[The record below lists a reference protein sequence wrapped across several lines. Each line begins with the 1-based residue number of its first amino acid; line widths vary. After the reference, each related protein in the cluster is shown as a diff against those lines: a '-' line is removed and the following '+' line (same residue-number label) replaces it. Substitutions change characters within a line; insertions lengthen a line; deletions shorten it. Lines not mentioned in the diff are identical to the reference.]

1 MSPTGVSLRRRLP
14 SPKNDTSFFPSESLH
29 DGEDVKLQVP
39 SCASVSTSTCTSP
52 SVIEKLKDEV
62 SYNEADE
69 DESSCIDDSDCSE
82 SKSSAESAEED
93 DESVLGESLIGRK
106 VLVFPMEDDDSV
118 LDSLGDD
125 QSLKEED
132 EKPMSEDD
140 DELSSSSSEVEDDST
155 HDPEDLS
162 DAEKLVSRIPR
173 SFIVGKKYYGTK
185 QPRSFDS
192 DEMSHDC
199 SLSVDSNSMLSSS
212 SKEGAR
218 GLGLAF
224 SLADDDSVLD
234 SLCDDQSLKE
244 ESDGSRDKEQT
255 EIETSVAE
263 DEDDDV
269 SSFFE
274 SDDENTLS
282 EQYGANNDN
291 VFQSFQPERN
301 ESNGNVFVSM
311 EDELKQID
319 NNNDNIDDDNI
330 DFVRSCEHDDSSR
343 ERKDS
348 ISIEDL
354 EEIINESS
362 SSDSEIDFSD
372 NEDETDK
379 SLEMLTK
386 DAKIESEH
394 SKIKRQLSNGLLSSL
409 NCLTE
414 DSFTSIKRL
423 RSSSE
428 SSSSIENEE
437 NTSPHHLYISD
448 SNLPPLPWLSLCPSH
463 NQSSSIHS
471 LSPKGEIY
479 DKECQEGENHLEFD
493 LSDEFDYSNK
503 PKALN
508 EYSAVDTVP
517 LLDKGI
523 CEWPSNLVVDNALTE
538 VDLFVR
544 SLSPQSMQDEEDR
557 ARNSVNIGSLDAIH
571 SITPRLQGISVTWCG
586 TVR

>member
-1 MSPTGVSLRRRLP
+1 MYPTGVSLRRRLP
-14 SPKNDTSFFPSESLH
+14 SPENDTSFFPSESLS
-29 DGEDVKLQVP
+29 DGEDVKRQVP

-69 DESSCIDDSDCSE
+69 DESSCLDDSDCSE
-82 SKSSAESAEED
+82 SKSSVESAEED

-106 VLVFPMEDDDSV
+106 VLVFPMAEDDSV

-132 EKPMSEDD
+132 EKLMSEDD
-140 DELSSSSSEVEDDST
+140 DELSSSSSEDDST

-162 DAEKLVSRIPR
+162 DTEKLVSRIPR

-199 SLSVDSNSMLSSS
+199 NSSVDSDSMLSSS

-234 SLCDDQSLKE
+234 SLGDDQSLKE
-244 ESDGSRDKEQT
+244 ESDCSRDKEQT

-282 EQYGANNDN
+282 EQYGSNNDN

-301 ESNGNVFVSM
+301 ASNGNVFVSM
-311 EDELKQID
+311 EDELEHALID
-319 NNNDNIDDDNI
+319 NNNDDIDDDNI
-330 DFVRSCEHDDSSR
+330 DFVRSSAHDDSSKKR
-343 ERKDS
+343 RDS

-379 SLEMLTK
+379 SIEMLTK
-386 DAKIESEH
+386 DAKIESQH

-409 NCLTE
+409 NCYTK

-437 NTSPHHLYISD
+437 NTSPQHLYISD
-448 SNLPPLPWLSLCPSH
+448 SNLPPLPWLSLGPSQTNGEIMKC
-463 NQSSSIHS
+463 NQSSSTHS
-471 LSPKGEIY
+471 LNNTCAHV
-479 DKECQEGENHLEFD
+479 EC
-493 LSDEFDYSNK
+493 
-503 PKALN
+503 
-508 EYSAVDTVP
+508 
-517 LLDKGI
+517 
-523 CEWPSNLVVDNALTE
+523 
-538 VDLFVR
+538 
-544 SLSPQSMQDEEDR
+544 SLAEMKVFANGHP
-557 ARNSVNIGSLDAIH
+557 IL
-571 SITPRLQGISVTWCG
+571 
-586 TVR
+586 